1 MNPHDLGPITVLT
14 HDTREI
20 RGCQEQLAMLVQ
32 RFRLK
37 QQLQRVLAEEKR
49 RQRVILSAIAH
60 QLLVSLAQ
68 MAADGSTG

>member
-1 MNPHDLGPITVLT
+1 
-14 HDTREI
+14 
-20 RGCQEQLAMLVQ
+20 MLVQ

-68 MAADGSTG
+68 MAADGRTG